1 MHNLKKVVAVI
12 AVLAMVLGTMVTGFA
27 ATVTPAKVGS
37 DVAGTDYETAATEL
51 AALGIMTGYPD
62 GTFKPGNQI
71 TRAEFAT
78 LVVRALGLES
88 AAKLTT
94 AKPAFSDVNADYQ
107 WAWGYI
113 TVATEN
119 GIIKGYPDG
128 TFGPA
133 KPVTYAEAVAML
145 VRALGYEPAVTGTW
159 PVGYLSKGSELGI
172 TDDVKV
178 SADGYANRGDV
189 AVMLDNALDIDMMEQ
204 TGYGTDISYEVKEGK
219 TLLSDK
225 LKVDEYEDYVVTATP
240 KVDSSLDDDEIKMV
254 DENGKN
260 EDTYTVAAGINPD
273 DLLGLKVTAWEKD
286 DKIVYVKYDTAQ
298 VKTDV
303 VGEDATEDSVYLYVA
318 DDTYDFAKDAV
329 VYINNDSADPEDLK
343 TGMYG
348 RFIFEDGDVRFA
360 DVYELTQTNMVVTAV
375 NKDDKTIDY
384 IDSDG
389 SKSTLDLTNADE
401 GYKIFLD
408 GKTIDLSDVKADD
421 VISYADID
429 GDWYYLFVTRNAVEG
444 KLTKVKDTTFYID
457 ETDYSTSAGN
467 LNGVTVYTLNNGD
480 DYYDYDGTDA
490 TIFDDAVGED
500 VKILLDNVGE
510 VAFLTTDVKVTSDE
524 IYGVLEAVNTF
535 ADEVKI
541 YANGEKKTYDFDG
554 DVYYVDGDTTGDLD
568 NIPSISGADD
578 YIPVMFKTDKDGVI
592 TELYLLDVP
601 EVADAVG
608 VKLTPN
614 DGLNSFDDDEDTIMT
629 DDKKVYYVESDTVIL
644 DSLDDPDTV
653 VWDDIKSQN
662 PGDAEAMI
670 YVDSRNRVK
679 FMIFTDGYD
688 TIASDT
694 YYGVVLDYYYDGDW
708 KIDVDEYDTGKVT
721 YEVDKNTN
729 LKKGVMIKYTVDSD
743 KKAHPTIVASRNVA
757 KAGLDI
763 NGTVA
768 SRDGAYLTVGDT
780 TYKFNSSSVVYEV
793 KLNDDGSYDSL
804 VASSYTKILK
814 GYTVYGVLDENNVI
828 AALLYMKPVTTKD
841 TEKPVISDISVDG
854 KDVASDNTVTIVKG
868 SAGDTMPVKVKI
880 TDNVGVTSVT
890 IGSGTVSGPDSDGFY
905 TATLSKPSTE
915 GTYYITITA
924 KDAAGNTQTVKV
936 TVTVVATNPE
946 L

>member
-1 MHNLKKVVAVI
+1 
-12 AVLAMVLGTMVTGFA
+12 
-27 ATVTPAKVGS
+27 
-37 DVAGTDYETAATEL
+37 
-51 AALGIMTGYPD
+51 
-62 GTFKPGNQI
+62 
-71 TRAEFAT
+71 
-78 LVVRALGLES
+78 
-88 AAKLTT
+88 
-94 AKPAFSDVNADYQ
+94 
-107 WAWGYI
+107 
-113 TVATEN
+113 
-119 GIIKGYPDG
+119 
-128 TFGPA
+128 
-133 KPVTYAEAVAML
+133 
-145 VRALGYEPAVTGTW
+145 
-159 PVGYLSKGSELGI
+159 
-172 TDDVKV
+172 
-178 SADGYANRGDV
+178 
-189 AVMLDNALDIDMMEQ
+189 
-204 TGYGTDISYEVKEGK
+204 
-219 TLLSDK
+219 
-225 LKVDEYEDYVVTATP
+225 
-240 KVDSSLDDDEIKMV
+240 
-254 DENGKN
+254 
-260 EDTYTVAAGINPD
+260 
-273 DLLGLKVTAWEKD
+273 
-286 DKIVYVKYDTAQ
+286 
-298 VKTDV
+298 
-303 VGEDATEDSVYLYVA
+303 
-318 DDTYDFAKDAV
+318 
-329 VYINNDSADPEDLK
+329 
-343 TGMYG
+343 MYG

-408 GKTIDLSDVKADD
+408 GKTIDLSDIKADD
-421 VISYADID
+421 VISYADIN

-457 ETDYSTSAGN
+457 ETGYSTSAGN

-554 DVYYVDGDTTGDLD
+554 DVYYQDGDTTGDLS
-568 NIPSISGADD
+568 NIPEISGADD

-592 TELYLLDVP
+592 TELYLLDDP

-614 DGLNSFDDDEDTIMT
+614 DGLKSFDDDEDTITT
-629 DDKKVYYVESDTVIL
+629 DDNKVYYVESDTVIL

-653 VWDDIKSQN
+653 AWDDIKSQN
-662 PGDAEAMI
+662 PSDATADI

-679 FMIFTDGYD
+679 FMIFTGGYD

-708 KIDVDEYDTGKVT
+708 KIDVDEYGTGKVT
-721 YEVDKNTN
+721 YTVDKDSD
-729 LKKGVMIKYTVDSD
+729 LKKGVMIKYTVNSD
-743 KKAHPTIVASRNVA
+743 KKADPTIVASRNVA

-768 SRDGAYLTVGDT
+768 SRDGAYLTVGDAT
-780 TYKFNSSSVVYEV
+780 YNETYKFSSSSVVYEV

-814 GYTVYGVLDENNVI
+814 GYTVYGMLDENNVI
-828 AALLYMKPVTTKD
+828 ATLLYMKPVSGSTTPAEGTITATYSGTTLTVTVENITDAYAVRVYDKD
-841 TEKPVISDISVDG
+841 TGDPLGGYSVLTDGSATITGVASNPVFITVKVYDNSG
-854 KDVASDNTVTIVKG
+854 KLLTQKDVAV
-868 SAGDTMPVKVKI
+868 
-880 TDNVGVTSVT
+880 
-890 IGSGTVSGPDSDGFY
+890 
-905 TATLSKPSTE
+905 E
-915 GTYYITITA
+915 
-924 KDAAGNTQTVKV
+924 
-936 TVTVVATNPE
+936 
-946 L
+946 